1 MAMDHSIEA
10 QPLPGCS
17 VTPRAARLLLN
28 DQGQPGIVCE
38 WLHGHGLQVT
48 YCSKEPGQPDF
59 REGDVLSVLGSSSL
73 AEAPSAEEALKHFH
87 DECFAAFTASKRGIG
102 CVVAPAPKMEVP
114 PVRSVGPGQACG
126 RSQLYKV
133 WPAGNRFFCRGY
145 CMTGSPGHECSVS
158 NCIRETCATDGGC
171 CLRVADVAE
180 DCDSVNRPFC
190 TILGPANCFAWVCI
204 MIPCSLYFTLALPY
218 YWSEVHPLLPLVA
231 LFFFLLTV
239 GCLLAACLSDP
250 GILPR
255 REVILATGVAQ
266 KLCEELGYNILGDP
280 VEGWDGE
287 GERITIPPEL
297 KSQGY
302 RWCTTCRIV
311 RPPRA
316 SHCSDCD
323 NCVMRFDHHCPFIN
337 NCVGQRNYLFFFGFT
352 SSVCLLALVVIPSLM
367 WYLLVGTGLGPAE
380 KVESTN
386 YEVSSDSVMRGI
398 LITLAAAGGTGALC
412 VLGLWGYHLFLICSG
427 ITTREHIKG
436 PRGGNERLCPS
447 GPHSWF
453 RLAMAK
459 AHDHGPPTKLGGIVF
474 SFSAAR
480 AG

>member
-1 MAMDHSIEA
+1 MMR
-10 QPLPGCS
+10 G
-17 VTPRAARLLLN
+17 PRTEAARLLLN

-87 DECFAAFTASKRGIG
+87 DETCFAAFTASKRGIG

-255 REVILATGVAQ
+255 REICTLASPHSPSSTAETYVDAALTFEAGPEEVRIWNGRDEDHKMEKDGFELCNVSLPQEEVDWYDPPAVAATLYPMAEKALLDLMPGSNKVIV
-266 KLCEELGYNILGDP
+266 
-280 VEGWDGE
+280 
-287 GERITIPPEL
+287 
-297 KSQGY
+297 
-302 RWCTTCRIV
+302 
-311 RPPRA
+311 
-316 SHCSDCD
+316 
-323 NCVMRFDHHCPFIN
+323 FDHIA
-337 NCVGQRNYLFFFGFT
+337 RNAGRVEQEMREAGLT
-352 SSVCLLALVVIPSLM
+352 QELSS
-367 WYLLVGTGLGPAE
+367 E
-380 KVESTN
+380 VE
-386 YEVSSDSVMRGI
+386 
-398 LITLAAAGGTGALC
+398 A
-412 VLGLWGYHLFLICSG
+412 
-427 ITTREHIKG
+427 
-436 PRGGNERLCPS
+436 
-447 GPHSWF
+447 
-453 RLAMAK
+453 
-459 AHDHGPPTKLGGIVF
+459 
-474 SFSAAR
+474 
-480 AG
+480 